1 MLYGQIG
8 EVYYEQMNYRAYH
21 YFREARNNFRQSDN
35 VREETESTLDMAAA
49 AFHSK
54 DIEKA
59 MRLYAAALDLADEQK
74 TITWQKPA
82 SRTLLSLCSIGQ
94 AANSS

>member
-1 MLYGQIG
+1 
-8 EVYYEQMNYRAYH
+8 MNLIIQDCYTGKSVKYIMNSELQPGLSL
-21 YFREARNNFRQSDN
+21 FREARNNFRQSDN

-59 MRLYAAALDLADEQK
+59 MRLSPPLLIWPTNK
-74 TITWQKPA
+74 RTITWQKPA
-82 SRTLLSLCSIGQ
+82 SRTLPLFM
-94 AANSS
+94 